1 MGFTAEGRGSHEP
14 LKLENFFQ
22 LKLEE
27 EAEGLEVRRALY
39 LPVLEGGM
47 WEAWARVS
55 GSSKS
60 KDGPPPTARE
70 AVGRSVLQ
78 LHRTELGKDP
88 NDLGNSFF
96 PELSDQADPLIFALK
111 NLEQRT

>member
-47 WEAWARVS
+47 WKAW
-55 GSSKS
+55 
-60 KDGPPPTARE
+60 
-70 AVGRSVLQ
+70 VL
-78 LHRTELGKDP
+78 
-88 NDLGNSFF
+88 
-96 PELSDQADPLIFALK
+96 
-111 NLEQRT
+111 